1 MIQRVFI
8 KVVGFNDVERHA
20 LNTVFRLSEQRE
32 TVYQLW
38 APDAPEAPQ
47 MALLDGLSYEAR
59 VEAESPANAALK
71 LVWVGEAPPDTIW
84 RTFLRPLAWQDV
96 VYAMDELFAPK
107 PTLDF
112 DLDFNEA
119 SAAAVSAHQANGRA
133 LIVSAEPTERLYLR
147 AKLSLALLTLA
158 DEAATLEQAME
169 LTKANKYQVAV
180 IDFGLLGPQPWVTL
194 KQLAAVPI
202 PHLIL
207 LKAKVSL
214 AERAHARRA
223 GAEAVFRSPP
233 DPGKLQELLDRCR
246 VAAS

>member
-38 APDAPEAPQ
+38 APDAPEQPQ
-47 MALLDGLSYEAR
+47 MALLDALSYEAR
-59 VEAESPANAALK
+59 LEAESPKNAALK
-71 LVWVGEAPPDTIW
+71 LFWVGDAPPDTIW
-84 RTFLRPLAWQDV
+84 RTFQRPLVWNDV
-96 VYAMDELFAPK
+96 VRAMDELFAPK

-133 LIVSAEPTERLYLR
+133 LIASADPTERLYLR

-158 DEAATLEQAME
+158 DEAESLEQA
-169 LTKANKYQVAV
+169 LQLAKDNKYQVAV
-180 IDFGLLGPQPWVTL
+180 IDFALLGGDRWTVL
-194 KQLAAVPI
+194 KQLAAAPI

-214 AERAHARRA
+214 AERAQARRA
-223 GAEAVFRSPP
+223 GAEAVFRRPP

-246 VAAS
+246 LSVS